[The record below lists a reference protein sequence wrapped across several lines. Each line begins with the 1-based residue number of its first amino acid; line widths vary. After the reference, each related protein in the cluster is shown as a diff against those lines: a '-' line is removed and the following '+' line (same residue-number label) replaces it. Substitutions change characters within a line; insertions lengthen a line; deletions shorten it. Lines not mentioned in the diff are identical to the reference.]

1 MRSLGKVKIVGYYI
15 MSYIKPNTDY
25 EVGMFLMENVAKR
38 RGGDDDNTPDG
49 WFNHLFEHEPTTE
62 QAMDWVNRTW
72 FIPNK
77 KADLYKAKRM
87 NKLMKDE
94 DPNLI
99 SSRIITLQFDKKNRK
114 EVADPK
120 TFNRAFCE
128 IYVEE
133 MRKSNYKF
141 IVNGKMTFEF
151 WTKEGWNPH
160 IHIYTET
167 DKQIGAIAQVLRRKF
182 IEKSKWKIWNIDVKA
197 GKPSYQAGYCDVPEG
212 LCDEPDNVILKCDDK
227 KAYALKDSEFR
238 QQNNIQNSYDI

>member
-1 MRSLGKVKIVGYYI
+1 

-25 EVGMFLMENVAKR
+25 EVGMFLMENVAQR
-38 RGGDDDNTPDG
+38 RGRESDDNVPEG
-49 WFNHLFEHEPTTE
+49 WFNHLFEYEPTTE

-72 FIPNK
+72 FVPNK
-77 KADLYKAKRM
+77 KADIYKKKRM

-94 DPNLI
+94 DPDLI
-99 SSRIITLQFDKKNRK
+99 DSRIITLQFDKKNHKDVMDSR
-114 EVADPK
+114 

-128 IYVEE
+128 IYVNE
-133 MRKSNYKF
+133 MKKSNYKF

-151 WTKEGWNPH
+151 YTESGWNPH

-197 GKPSYQAGYCDVPEG
+197 GKPSYQAGYCDVPDG
-212 LCDEPDNVILKCDDK
+212 AVPDGTENTIIKCDAKMDYV
-227 KAYALKDSEFR
+227 AKDNEFR
-238 QQNNIQNSYDI
+238 QQNNIKNSYDI

>member
-1 MRSLGKVKIVGYYI
+1 

-25 EVGMFLMENVAKR
+25 EVGMFLMENVAQR
-38 RGGDDDNTPDG
+38 RGREDDDNVPEG
-49 WFNHLFEHEPTTE
+49 WFNHLFEFEPTNE
-62 QAMDWVNRTW
+62 QAMDWVNQTW

-87 NKLMKDE
+87 NKLLKDE

-99 SSRIITLQFDKKNRK
+99 KSRIITLQFDKKNHK
-114 EVADPK
+114 EMCESS

-128 IYVEE
+128 IYVNE

-141 IVNGKMTFEF
+141 ITNGKMSFEF
-151 WTKEGWNPH
+151 YTQMGWNPH

-182 IEKSKWKIWNIDVKA
+182 VEKSKWKIWNIDVKA
-197 GKPSYQAGYCDVPEG
+197 GTAENQEGYVHARSACSSNPE
-212 LCDEPDNVILKCDDK
+212 ENTVIKKDDK
-227 KAYALKDSEFR
+227 MEFVMKDNEFR